1 MEKKINLVVNEEELK
16 QIRLGLL
23 LREKYVEKM
32 LDDINTSDKITELWN
47 QLDDIADL
55 RSKIS
60 NLEDK
65 EYE

>member
-1 MEKKINLVVNEEELK
+1 MEKKINLVVNEELK

-32 LDDINTSDKITELWN
+32 LDDI
-47 QLDDIADL
+47 ADL

-65 EYE
+65 EDE